1 MVRRSCRPPRRS
13 RRCGRIEH
21 RVSSPAVPRAGKKI
35 QTAPMHERYA
45 VYILASRRNGTLY
58 SGITSDLVRR
68 MEQHKSL
75 AVPGFTRKYNVTT
88 LVYVE
93 RYADVNAAVPREK
106 QLKSWNQAW
115 KLKLIERSNPTW
127 ADLDPTAS

>member
-1 MVRRSCRPPRRS
+1 MTGA
-13 RRCGRIEH
+13 CGYAELP
-21 RVSSPAVPRAGKKI
+21 RVSSPGERNEKKI

-45 VYILASRRNGTLY
+45 VYILASRRKCTLY
-58 SGITSDLVRR
+58 IGITSDLVRR

-75 AVPGFTRKYNVTT
+75 AVPGFTRKHNVTT

-93 RYADVNAAVPREK
+93 RYTDVNEAIAREK
-106 QLKSWNQAW
+106 QMKGWNRAW

-127 ADLDPTAS
+127 ADLDPTA